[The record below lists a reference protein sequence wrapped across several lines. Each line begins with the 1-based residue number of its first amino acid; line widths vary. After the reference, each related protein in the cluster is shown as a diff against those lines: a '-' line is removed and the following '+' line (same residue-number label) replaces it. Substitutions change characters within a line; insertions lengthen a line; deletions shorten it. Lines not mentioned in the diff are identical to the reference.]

1 MIKKDGKTAAEV
13 RGRIQSGDSGDIRSG
28 FDPAAAPLET
38 DAEAAGQ
45 PMSHEEIET
54 ALHTQSRG
62 AADRQRKYDV
72 AIVNPGVQG
81 PCPRRRALTLYA
93 SSSPH
98 WLLLRWQWRSP
109 AGFTADKLDV

>member
-1 MIKKDGKTAAEV
+1 MIKKDGNTAAEV

-45 PMSHEEIET
+45 PMSPAEIET

-62 AADRQRKYDV
+62 AADRQGNYDV
-72 AIVNPGVQG
+72 AMREPGRAGTVPRTTRSNPLRIFIATLAIV
-81 PCPRRRALTLYA
+81 ALAVAIA
-93 SSSPH
+93 SWIYS
-98 WLLLRWQWRSP
+98 
-109 AGFTADKLDV
+109 

>member
-45 PMSHEEIET
+45 SMSHEEVET

-62 AADRQRKYDV
+62 S
-72 AIVNPGVQG
+72 G
-81 PCPRRRALTLYA
+81 
-93 SSSPH
+93 
-98 WLLLRWQWRSP
+98 RSP
-109 AGFTADKLDV
+109 TQLRCRHA

>member
-62 AADRQRKYDV
+62 AADRQRNYDV
-72 AIVNPGVQG
+72 AMREPGSAGTIPQTTRSHPLRIVIATL
-81 PCPRRRALTLYA
+81 ALVALAVAIA
-93 SSSPH
+93 SWIYS
-98 WLLLRWQWRSP
+98 
-109 AGFTADKLDV
+109 